1 MDLLIQDLLELT
13 RLEAGAVSLATER
26 LDWTALCRNTMQR
39 FEPRFRAAGIQFLWD
54 GPADETWLHAD
65 GRRLEQVLENLLV
78 NVLRYVPKGGTVA
91 LSLEPVADAKLPRFR
106 LTVSDDGP
114 GFPAAD
120 LPHVFDRF
128 YRADL
133 ARSTGGSGLGLAI
146 VQEIIRHHGG
156 TVLAENRAPSG
167 ARIVVDLPGTPFV
180 SN

>member
-1 MDLLIQDLLELT
+1 LLIQDLLELT
-13 RLEAGAVSLATER
+13 RLEAGAASLTTER

-39 FEPRFRAAGIQFLWD
+39 FEPRFRAAGIQIRWD
-54 GPADETWLHAD
+54 GPADETWLRAD

-78 NVLRYVPKGGTVA
+78 NVLRHVPESATVT
-91 LSLEPVADAKLPRFR
+91 LSLGRVTDAEPLRFR

-114 GFPAAD
+114 GFPVAD

-146 VQEIIRHHGG
+146 VQEIIRRHGG
-156 TVLAENRAPSG
+156 AVHAENRSPSG
-167 ARIVVDLPGTPFV
+167 ARIVVELPAMPVPV